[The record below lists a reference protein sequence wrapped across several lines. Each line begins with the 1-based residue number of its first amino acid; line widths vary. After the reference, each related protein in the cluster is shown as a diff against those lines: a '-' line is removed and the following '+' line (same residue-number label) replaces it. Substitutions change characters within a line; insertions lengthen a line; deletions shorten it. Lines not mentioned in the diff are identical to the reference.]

1 MNKEREKD
9 VSSIT
14 AANNKKEREI
24 ELGQM
29 VFI

>member
-9 VSSIT
+9 VSSIK
-14 AANNKKEREI
+14 AANSKIEREI